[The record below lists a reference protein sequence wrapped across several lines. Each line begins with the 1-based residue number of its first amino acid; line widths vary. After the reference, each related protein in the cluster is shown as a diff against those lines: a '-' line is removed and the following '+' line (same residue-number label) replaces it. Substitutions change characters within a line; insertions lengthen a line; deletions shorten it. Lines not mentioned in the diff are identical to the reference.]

1 MKQTAKALIKIQ
13 QVINSLGKFIS
24 LPIAVTANI
33 ASVLYIQ
40 MRMAAVIAY
49 MGGYDLQSDKV
60 QTFVY
65 ACSLGNSVND
75 VRKGTGMNFE
85 QKFSGNSI

>member
-1 MKQTAKALIKIQ
+1 M
-13 QVINSLGKFIS
+13 S
-24 LPIAVTANI
+24 ANI
-33 ASVLYIQ
+33 TDARYIL
-40 MRMAAVIAY
+40 MRMVVAIAY

>member
-1 MKQTAKALIKIQ
+1 
-13 QVINSLGKFIS
+13 
-24 LPIAVTANI
+24 
-33 ASVLYIQ
+33 

-49 MGGYDLQSDKV
+49 MGGYDLHSDKV